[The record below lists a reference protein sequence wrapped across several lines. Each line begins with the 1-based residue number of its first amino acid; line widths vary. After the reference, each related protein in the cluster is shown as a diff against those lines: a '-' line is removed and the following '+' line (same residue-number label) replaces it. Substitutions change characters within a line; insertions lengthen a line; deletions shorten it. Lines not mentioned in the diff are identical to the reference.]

1 MSIWQKSHTFQ
12 IVLLR
17 LVKIIENLWQS
28 PVEKRDGSSL
38 CYHNTWQTWCSS
50 SATTE
55 ESHVFALF
63 APVVETLSM
72 LGDFS
77 TSVVVSGHYELWVN
91 VAVAIFVRLEDLI
104 SH

>member
-1 MSIWQKSHTFQ
+1 
-12 IVLLR
+12 
-17 LVKIIENLWQS
+17 
-28 PVEKRDGSSL
+28 
-38 CYHNTWQTWCSS
+38 
-50 SATTE
+50 
-55 ESHVFALF
+55 
-63 APVVETLSM
+63 M